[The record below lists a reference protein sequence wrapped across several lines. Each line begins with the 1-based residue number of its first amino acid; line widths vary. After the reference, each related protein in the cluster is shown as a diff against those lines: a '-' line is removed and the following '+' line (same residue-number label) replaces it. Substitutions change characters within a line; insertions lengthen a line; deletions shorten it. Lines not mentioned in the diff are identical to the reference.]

1 MSIVKSLSADSESFR
16 VSEDKNYKSSAL
28 DSSTLL
34 KNYNKISNI
43 AKYVSITLLAIAVIT
58 LTAFF
63 CLVPFGTVSFISACV
78 ILGAFIGSYS
88 GHLALEKV
96 RDIYKKR
103 IDDLI
108 NFPQL
113 AKWFS

>member
-16 VSEDKNYKSSAL
+16 VAEDINDKSSAL

-34 KNYNKISNI
+34 KQYNKISNI
-43 AKYVSITLLAIAVIT
+43 AKHVSITLFAIAMIA
-58 LTAFF
+58 LTVFF

-96 RDIYKKR
+96 RAIYKKR
-103 IDDLI
+103 IDALI
-108 NFPQL
+108 NFSQL